1 FLTCAMKKAYY
12 VYILP
17 LIIFC
22 MSTSA
27 SNAAQISYTLTFP
40 EAQAHYV
47 EVEMKITGLDQPN
60 LDLKMPVWTPGSYLV
75 REFARNIES
84 FTAEVNG
91 KAISAVKTR
100 KNIWHI
106 NSQGLSAVT
115 VKYKVY
121 AFEISVRTSFI
132 DISHAF

>member
-1 FLTCAMKKAYY
+1 MKKAYY

-40 EAQAHYV
+40 EAQAHYL

-75 REFARNIES
+75 REYSKNVEGFSAS
-84 FTAEVNG
+84 SAG
-91 KAISAVKTR
+91 KALAFLKTR
-100 KNIWHI
+100 KRY
-106 NSQGLSAVT
+106 SYTFS
-115 VKYKVY
+115 
-121 AFEISVRTSFI
+121 
-132 DISHAF
+132 DISWSGMLPTRRKRQERAVAASDSFSPY